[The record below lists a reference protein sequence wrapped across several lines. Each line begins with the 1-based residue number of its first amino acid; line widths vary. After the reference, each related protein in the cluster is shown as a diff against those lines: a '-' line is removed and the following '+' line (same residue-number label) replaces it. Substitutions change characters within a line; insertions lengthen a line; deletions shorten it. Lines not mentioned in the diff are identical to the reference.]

1 MFVIDITIISRV
13 SKILKKQ
20 HPGCINLLILTIDKN
35 AAIKRRMG
43 IITLIS
49 DWGTKD
55 YYTAAVKGVIYKSL
69 PDAHVV
75 DITHNIE
82 PFDFDEAA
90 YVLRNAYPNF
100 PDGTVHLIAINTEE
114 SINHPHSV
122 ALYKNQ
128 YFIGTDNG
136 IFSLIFDAKPE
147 KIVELDIPIE
157 SEHITF
163 STRDRFVKAAV
174 HLITGGKIEDLGE
187 VRDKL
192 TDKMHFEPGIDEGF
206 IRGMVIHVDP
216 YENLVTNISRK
227 LFQDT
232 VKSKKFTITFR
243 SNKVS
248 KISDSYGDVRPGE
261 LVALFSSNDMLEIA
275 INRGNAS
282 SLLGLKTKDAI
293 LITF

>member
-1 MFVIDITIISRV
+1 
-13 SKILKKQ
+13 
-20 HPGCINLLILTIDKN
+20 
-35 AAIKRRMG
+35 MG

-49 DWGTKD
+49 DWGYKD
-55 YYTAAVKGVIYKSL
+55 YFTAAVKGVIYKSL
-69 PDAHVV
+69 PEAHVV

-82 PFDFDEAA
+82 PFNVDEAA

-100 PDGTVHLIAINTEE
+100 PDGTVHLIALNTEE

-122 ALYKNQ
+122 AFFKNQ

-136 IFSLIFDAKPE
+136 IFSLIFDGKPD
-147 KIVELDIPIE
+147 KMVELDIHIE
-157 SEHITF
+157 STHITF

-174 HLITGGKIEDLGE
+174 HLIKGGKIEDLGE
-187 VRDKL
+187 TREKM
-192 TDKMHFEPGIDEGF
+192 TDKMHFEPGIDQDF
-206 IRGMVIHVDP
+206 IRGMIIHVDP
-216 YENLVTNISRK
+216 YENLVTNIPRK
-227 LFQDT
+227 LFEET
-232 VKSKKFTITFR
+232 VKNKKFTISFR
-243 SNKVS
+243 SDNVS

-275 INRGNAS
+275 INKGKAS